1 MNPITEDDIANFL
14 YNTPDFFARHAE
26 LLSAV
31 QLTSPHSHR
40 AISLQE
46 RQAEMLR
53 EKIKLLELKMADF
66 IRHGR
71 DNGRLD
77 LKLEQWAQV
86 LLRTRSLAE
95 LPNVLVADLLSRFD
109 VPAAALR
116 LWGVADPAAPY
127 AQGVSD
133 GAKSQAAALVKPYV
147 GPNTGFEAV
156 GWLAEPAAV
165 QSIALMPLRLEAVTP
180 SALEDGANESV
191 PASSPVFGLLV
202 LASPDP
208 QRFDAEL
215 GTDFLTRLSALAAA
229 ALSRLLA

>member
-1 MNPITEDDIANFL
+1 MNPITEDDIAHFL

-40 AISLQE
+40 AVSLQE
-46 RQAEMLR
+46 RQAELLR
-53 EKIKLLELKMADF
+53 DKIKQLELKMAEL
-66 IRHGR
+66 IRNGR

-77 LKLEQWAQV
+77 QRLEQWAQA
-86 LLRTRSLAE
+86 LLRTRRT
-95 LPNVLVADLLSRFD
+95 ADLPGVLLSELQQRFD

-116 LWGVADPAAPY
+116 LWGVADAAAPY

-133 GAKSQAAALVKPYV
+133 GAKSQAAALLKPYV

-156 GWLAEPAAV
+156 GWLPDPAAV
-165 QSIALMPLRLEAVTP
+165 QSVALLPLRQAEPQAPVEAAASTP
-180 SALEDGANESV
+180 A
-191 PASSPVFGLLV
+191 FGLIV

-229 ALSRLLA
+229 SLSRLLA